1 MKPYTFYLIGLLTL
15 GALTSCSDDDVLSGE
30 TDPRSSYFMPDEQDT
45 SAEAELRKQFF
56 AKEGSY
62 LLFNDTLRYEP
73 LGVDRYGETQY
84 LLEKLDLDYV
94 IGGVR
99 SSKKYHFVFLN
110 TDREKQDAVKFLQA
124 YVLPHLS
131 TRLRPY
137 SWFVLKTLTEE
148 FLNDLTDLKTFAGER
163 TIAIALGDISTATDD
178 EKLSLSREILTT
190 VVGNI
195 LSGVDKPMTPFYE
208 PGNGFY
214 GNYFD
219 YETDEDNMETLLQH
233 GFLVR
238 GLSIWFNS
246 EANGIYPNQAQ
257 DVTSYVKLCL
267 SSTPEEV
274 HRQYADYPLVLKKFE
289 IINTLIYQLGY
300 IPE

>member
-1 MKPYTFYLIGLLTL
+1 MKPYTFYLAGLLTL
-15 GALTSCSDDDVLSGE
+15 GALASCSDDDVLSGE

-45 SAEAELRKQFF
+45 SAEAELRRQFF

-94 IGGVR
+94 IGGVS

-131 TRLRPY
+131 VRLRPY

-148 FLNDLTDLKTFAGER
+148 FLNDLTELKTFAGER

-190 VVGNI
+190 VVGKI
-195 LSGVDKPMTPFYE
+195 LAGAGRQMDTFYE
-208 PGNGFY
+208 QSNGFY

-238 GLSIWFNS
+238 GISIWSNA
-246 EANGIYPNQAQ
+246 EANGIYPKQVQ
-257 DVTSYVKLCL
+257 DVTSYVQLCL

-274 HRQYADYPLVLKKFE
+274 HRQYAEYPLVLQKFE
-289 IINTLIYQLGY
+289 IINALIYQLGY

>member
-1 MKPYTFYLIGLLTL
+1 MKPYTFYLAGLLTL
-15 GALTSCSDDDVLSGE
+15 GALGSCSDDDVLSGE

-45 SAEAELRKQFF
+45 SAEAELRRQFF

-110 TDREKQDAVKFLQA
+110 TDREKQDAVKFLQT

-148 FLNDLTDLKTFAGER
+148 FLNDLT
-163 TIAIALGDISTATDD
+163 
-178 EKLSLSREILTT
+178 
-190 VVGNI
+190 
-195 LSGVDKPMTPFYE
+195 
-208 PGNGFY
+208 
-214 GNYFD
+214 
-219 YETDEDNMETLLQH
+219 
-233 GFLVR
+233 
-238 GLSIWFNS
+238 
-246 EANGIYPNQAQ
+246 
-257 DVTSYVKLCL
+257 
-267 SSTPEEV
+267 
-274 HRQYADYPLVLKKFE
+274 
-289 IINTLIYQLGY
+289 
-300 IPE
+300 